1 MDLDFLLTTIIY
13 LVIILSIH
21 FYLKSYDPV
30 VINNDDKMIHNLKNS
45 SERFDDLENDNLEYE
60 NDTEIDRSE
69 KQQDD
74 NLVIKENEL
83 DNMNNT
89 ETSADFMKYLDVED
103 YDKTETYKSIVNTI
117 KEKDNNTS
125 VLENSLNKYFENI
138 KESNDEF
145 TFDPVP
151 TKNEIDY
158 NDKGLLKDIKKL
170 NDDNVY
176 DSVNAF
182 DDFNSTYA
190 PV

>member
-13 LVIILSIH
+13 LVVILSTH

-30 VINNDDKMIHNLKNS
+30 VSNSDDKMIHNLKNTS
-45 SERFDDLENDNLEYE
+45 PVTDDQENDEPEYS
-60 NDTEIDRSE
+60 NDTEMDVRE
-69 KQQDD
+69 QEED

-103 YDKTETYKSIVNTI
+103 YDKTETYKSLVKTI
-117 KEKDNNTS
+117 KEKDNTTS

-170 NDDNVY
+170 NDDNIY
-176 DSVNAF
+176 DNVNAF